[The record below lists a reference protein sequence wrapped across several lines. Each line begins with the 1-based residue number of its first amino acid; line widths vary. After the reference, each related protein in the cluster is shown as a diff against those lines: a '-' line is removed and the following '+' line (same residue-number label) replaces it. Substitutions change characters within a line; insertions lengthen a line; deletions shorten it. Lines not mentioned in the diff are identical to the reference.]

1 VVGAVGA
8 AGAAGGPAALELLW
22 GGMVSFFVLPVSSHG
37 EASTGST
44 WIGDVMACCP
54 DGVALARAATAV
66 DAGEVAAGAAAGA
79 GASVAGAAAGDSHS
93 SSSGT
98 PAKRGRGDINGDIQ
112 ATSESVPK
120 DLLNMTSVT
129 RPDTAFET
137 LLALKSNVP
146 ADLNTGDCA
155 GDAAEEIAGAAG
167 DSHCSSS
174 GTPAKRGRGDINGD
188 MQATS
193 ESVPKDLLNMT
204 SVTRPDTAFETL
216 LALKSNVPADLNT
229 GDASRCAGDA
239 AVATA
244 GAGTGA
250 AGAAGD
256 SHSSSSGTPA
266 KRGRGDINGD
276 MQATSESVP
285 KDLLNMT
292 SVTRPDTAFETLLA
306 LKSNEPADLNTG
318 DASRCAGE
326 TVVAPTDTATAEAA
340 ADTGAAGAAGDSHS
354 SSSGT
359 PAKRGRGD
367 INGDMHATSES
378 VPKDLLNMTSVTRPD
393 TAFEALLALKL
404 NVLPEL

>member
-1 VVGAVGA
+1 MVGAVGA

-204 SVTRPDTAFETL
+204 SVTRPDTVFEAL
-216 LALKSNVPADLNT
+216 LALKSNV
-229 GDASRCAGDA
+229 
-239 AVATA
+239 
-244 GAGTGA
+244 
-250 AGAAGD
+250 
-256 SHSSSSGTPA
+256 
-266 KRGRGDINGD
+266 
-276 MQATSESVP
+276 
-285 KDLLNMT
+285 
-292 SVTRPDTAFETLLA
+292 
-306 LKSNEPADLNTG
+306 PADLNTG